1 MNNNFKA
8 GQIIADSELIFKE
21 LIEILKNNNFNE
33 YALKLKEG
41 ISASKQ
47 SEKIKVAF
55 VGQFSSGKSSIIS
68 ALTENKA
75 IKIGSD
81 VTTDKSEN
89 YDWGSF
95 LLTDTPGLQN
105 NETHDKIAEN
115 AIEKSDLI
123 IYCITSELF
132 SKNTLADFKKLAFE
146 KSYKNKM
153 ILLINKINSEF
164 TTDTDA
170 LLKTYETQ
178 LEKDLQPYNLDDIP
192 LCFIDT
198 KDYLDGLK
206 YGEKELINDS
216 RFNDFIRFLNEF
228 LVRNGLMCKLA
239 TPILLAKQITE
250 EAFIDVSESQ
260 EEKEK
265 RIALS
270 RLGRLVDKHRTEA
283 SRNWEYLI
291 SEEIY
296 SFIHQGFELVN
307 SLGEEAIDSEIR
319 IKEII
324 ENTNKKIADQLQA
337 FVFECDSKLRDD
349 LDEALQGK
357 IGQYLL
363 TEADTKDLNISE
375 PNGKKNNGDEL
386 NHVVDSTGRFAT
398 KLTAKIKPEQ
408 MYNIVE
414 KIGHKVLKI
423 KFKPWGIT
431 NAAGKLL
438 KTLKDLGPVL
448 DFVTFA
454 IDIKSTYDESKE
466 AKELA
471 LAKKELRKEIKEIAD
486 EIQKRFDEQKDSFL
500 SEIYEPVL
508 SELDRM
514 DKAITEHTKR
524 SSDFNNELSTVKDK
538 LNALLDTIV

>member
-438 KTLKDLGPVL
+438 KTLKALGPAL

-486 EIQKRFDEQKDSFL
+486 EIHKRFDEQKDSFL

-508 SELDRM
+508 SEIDRM

>member
-8 GQIIADSELIFKE
+8 GQIIADSELVFKE
-21 LIEILKNNNFNE
+21 LIEILEKNNLNE

-170 LLKTYETQ
+170 LLKTYKTQ
-178 LEKDLQPYNLDDIP
+178 LEKDLQPYNLDNIP

-206 YGEKELINDS
+206 YEEEDLINDS
-216 RFNDFIRFLNEF
+216 RFNDFIKFLNEF
-228 LVRNGLMCKLA
+228 LKRNGLMCKLA

-270 RLGRLVDKHRTEA
+270 RLGRLVDKHRTVA
-283 SRNWEYLI
+283 SRNWEYII

-307 SLGEEAIDSEIR
+307 SLGEEAIDPEI
-319 IKEII
+319 IINEII
-324 ENTNKKIADQLQA
+324 EKTNKQIADNLQA
-337 FVFECDSKLRDD
+337 FVLECDSKLRDD

-363 TEADTKDLNISE
+363 TEANTKDLNISE
-375 PNGKKNNGDEL
+375 QNGKKNNANEL

-398 KLTAKIKPEQ
+398 KLTAKIKPDQ

-431 NAAGKLL
+431 NTAGKLL
-438 KTLKDLGPVL
+438 KSVKALGPIL
-448 DFVTFA
+448 DVVSLA

-471 LAKKELRKEIKEIAD
+471 LAKKELRKDIKEIAD
-486 EIQKRFDEQKDSFL
+486 EIRKGFDEQKNPFL

-508 SELDRM
+508 SEIDRM

-524 SSDFNNELSTVKDK
+524 SSDFNDELSTVKDK

>member
-438 KTLKDLGPVL
+438 QTLKALGPVL
-448 DFVTFA
+448 DVVTFA

-486 EIQKRFDEQKDSFL
+486 EIHKGFDEQKDSFL

-508 SELDRM
+508 SEIDRM

>member
-8 GQIIADSELIFKE
+8 GQITADSELIFKE
-21 LIEILKNNNFNE
+21 LIEILENNNLNE
-33 YALKLKEG
+33 SALKLKEG
-41 ISASKQ
+41 ISTSKQ

-68 ALTENKA
+68 ALTGNKA

-89 YDWGSF
+89 YEWGSF

-105 NETHDKIAEN
+105 NETHDEIAEK

-132 SKNTLADFKKLAFE
+132 SKNTLADFKNLAFE

-153 ILLINKINSEF
+153 VLLINKINSEF
-164 TTDTDA
+164 TTDTDE

-178 LEKDLQPYNLDDIP
+178 IEKDLQPYNFDDIP
-192 LCFIDT
+192 HCFIDT

-206 YGEKELINDS
+206 YEDEELISDS
-216 RFNDFIRFLNEF
+216 RFTDFIKFLNEF
-228 LVRNGLMCKLA
+228 LARNGLMCKLT

-250 EAFIDVSESQ
+250 EAFIDISESQ
-260 EEKEK
+260 EEKAK

-270 RLGRLVDKHRTEA
+270 RLGRLVDRHRTEA
-283 SRNWEYLI
+283 SRNWEYII

-296 SFIHQGFELVN
+296 SFMHQGFEFVN
-307 SLGEEAIDSEIR
+307 SLGEEAIDLELKIQ
-319 IKEII
+319 EII
-324 ENTNKKIADQLQA
+324 ENTNKQIADRLQA
-337 FVFECDSKLRDD
+337 FVFDCDSKLRDD

-363 TEADTKDLNISE
+363 TEAGTKDLNVAE
-375 PNGKKNNGDEL
+375 LNGRRINGDAL
-386 NHVVDSTGRFAT
+386 TRVVDSTGRFAT
-398 KLTAKIKPEQ
+398 GLTSKIKPEQ

-431 NAAGKLL
+431 NTAGKLL
-438 KTLKDLGPVL
+438 KGVKALGPVL
-448 DFVTFA
+448 EVVSLA

-471 LAKKELRKEIKEIAD
+471 LAKKELRKDIKEIAD
-486 EIQKRFDEQKDSFL
+486 EIRKEFDEQKKPFL

-508 SELDRM
+508 SEIDRM
-514 DKAITEHTKR
+514 DQAITELAT
-524 SSDFNNELSTVKDK
+524 SSADFNAALSTVKNR

>member
-438 KTLKDLGPVL
+438 KTLKALGPVL
-448 DFVTFA
+448 DVVTFA

-486 EIQKRFDEQKDSFL
+486 EIHKGFDEQKDSFL

-508 SELDRM
+508 SEIDRM

>member
-21 LIEILKNNNFNE
+21 LIEIFKNNNFNE

-386 NHVVDSTGRFAT
+386 NLVVDSTGRFAT

-438 KTLKDLGPVL
+438 KTLKALGPVL
-448 DFVTFA
+448 DVVTFA

-486 EIQKRFDEQKDSFL
+486 EIHKGFDEQKDSFL

-508 SELDRM
+508 SEIDRM

>member
-41 ISASKQ
+41 ISESKQ

-438 KTLKDLGPVL
+438 KTLKALGPVL
-448 DFVTFA
+448 DVVTFA

-486 EIQKRFDEQKDSFL
+486 EIHKGFDEQKDSFL

-508 SELDRM
+508 SEIDRM